1 MLPYTIMSQQKLE
14 PFMKINMESG
24 IPNVLA
30 VADTFQLSENAGVN
44 SKFKVGQVVR
54 FRNYKRNAAEK
65 EAYFV
70 VIQVASAENELV
82 LYVLNTNRYY
92 TCGST
97 VIPEFPEEDL
107 RLVDLKLEDLLQE
120 EVFMYQKPDESL
132 LTGVLVNYVGEE
144 EFLTFSLE
152 DSILVSNMKLDYH
165 TSEDRMMRG
174 KIQVSLYY

>member
-1 MLPYTIMSQQKLE
+1 MEAGLSPILSIAENQQLLDTA
-14 PFMKINMESG
+14 NM
-24 IPNVLA
+24 
-30 VADTFQLSENAGVN
+30 N

-54 FRNYKRNAAEK
+54 FRNYKRNEVEK

-70 VIQVASAENELV
+70 VIHEASAENEMV
-82 LYVLNTNRYY
+82 LYTLNTNRLF

-107 RLVDLKLEDLLQE
+107 RLVDLKPEDLLQE

-132 LTGVLVNYVGEE
+132 LTGVIINYVGEE

-152 DSILVSNMKLDYH
+152 DSILVSNMKLEYH
-165 TSEDRMMRG
+165 TSEDRLMRG
-174 KIQVSLYY
+174 KIQVSLNY

>member
-1 MLPYTIMSQQKLE
+1 MSQQKLE
-14 PFMKINMESG
+14 LFMRINMESG

-30 VADTFQLSENAGVN
+30 VADTFKLSENAGVN

-70 VIQVASAENELV
+70 VIHEASAENEMV
-82 LYVLNTNRYY
+82 LYTLNTNRLF

-107 RLVDLKLEDLLQE
+107 RLVDLKPKDLLQE

-132 LTGVLVNYVGEE
+132 LTGVIINYVDEE

-152 DSILVSNMKLDYH
+152 GSILVSNMKLDYH

>member
-1 MLPYTIMSQQKLE
+1 MSQQKLE

-30 VADTFQLSENAGVN
+30 VADTFQLSENTGVN
-44 SKFKVGQVVR
+44 LKFKVGQVVR

-70 VIQVASAENELV
+70 IIHEASAENEMV
-82 LYVLNTNRYY
+82 LYTLNTNRLF

-107 RLVDLKLEDLLQE
+107 RLVNLKPVDVIEE
-120 EVFMYQKPDESL
+120 EVFMYKKPDESL
-132 LTGVLVNYVGEE
+132 LTGAIINYVSEE

-152 DSILVSNMKLDYH
+152 DSILVSNMKLEYH

-174 KIQVSLYY
+174 KIQVSLNY

>member
-1 MLPYTIMSQQKLE
+1 
-14 PFMKINMESG
+14 MKINMKAV

-30 VADTFQLSENAGVN
+30 VADTFQLSENAGVI
-44 SKFKVGQVVR
+44 SKFKLGQVVR

-70 VIQVASAENELV
+70 IIHEASAENEMV
-82 LYVLNTNRYY
+82 LYTLNTNRLF

-107 RLVDLKLEDLLQE
+107 RMVDLKPKDLLQE
-120 EVFMYQKPDESL
+120 EVFMFEKSDESI
-132 LTGVLVNYVGEE
+132 LTGAIVNYVGEE

-152 DSILVSNMKLDYH
+152 DSFLVSNMKVDYH
-165 TSEDRMMRG
+165 TSDDLIMRG
-174 KIQVSLYY
+174 NILIGL

>member
-1 MLPYTIMSQQKLE
+1 MSHWKLE
-14 PFMKINMESG
+14 PFMKINMEAGLSP
-24 IPNVLA
+24 ILSIAENNQQQ
-30 VADTFQLSENAGVN
+30 DTATVN

-65 EAYFV
+65 EAYFI
-70 VIQVASAENELV
+70 VIHEASAENEMV
-82 LYVLNTNRYY
+82 LYTLNTNRLF

-107 RLVDLKLEDLLQE
+107 RLVDLKPKDLLQE

-132 LTGVLVNYVGEE
+132 LTGVIVNYVGEE
-144 EFLTFSLE
+144 AFLSFSLE
-152 DSILVSNMKLDYH
+152 DSILVSNMKLEYH